1 MGALPRHQAIVDRLP
16 RLQLGEMLVGRGLIT
31 PKQLADALEHQKHH
45 GHRRLLGET
54 LVELGF
60 VDEEQVMEAVAESY
74 GIPYAREI
82 ARIADPK
89 ALETLPRE
97 YLLEHLVLP
106 LFVVRDVLTV
116 AVAEPANLYLFEEI
130 RRRTGKQVQI
140 VAATAANI
148 RAALEAYVPAANVF
162 VIDEIVGAFDEQS
175 FSVVEREVAE
185 IEDLRDLAGY
195 SPVVKTVNWLLWS
208 AVHEGASDIHIEPG
222 DRRLRVRFRVD
233 GRLFEKADPPWK
245 MAAAISSRI
254 KIMAGLDISERRLPQ
269 DGDIHVMLEGR
280 PIDLRV
286 STMPGRHGE
295 KVVIR
300 VIDSRAS
307 LVPLERL
314 GMGPELLGRW
324 RGVVARPNGIVLVT
338 GPTGSGKS
346 TTLYS
351 ALASLNGTDRNISTV
366 EDPIEATLPGVNQ
379 FQVNDRAGFS
389 FASALRAMLRQD
401 PDVIM
406 VGEIRDAET
415 AQTAVQAALTGH
427 LVFSTLHTND
437 SVSAVTRLVNIG
449 IEPFLVAAV
458 VRGVLAQRL
467 VRRICPHCRESYE
480 PEAHVRDAVAE
491 HAPLAADAMLARG
504 AGCSR
509 CRGSGFAGRVGVF
522 ELLVPDEAFTTA
534 VARGATL
541 QELAAVARAGGHLP
555 MRADGFAKVR
565 DGVTTFEEVVL
576 ATAS

>member
-16 RLQLGEMLVGRGLIT
+16 RLQLGELLVARGLIT
-31 PKQLADALEHQKHH
+31 PKQLGDALDHQREK

-60 VDEEQVMEAVAESY
+60 VTDHDVMEAVADSY
-74 GIPYAREI
+74 GIPFARDI
-82 ARIADPK
+82 ARIADPRC
-89 ALETLPRE
+89 LEVLPRE

-106 LFVVRDVLTV
+106 LFLVRDMLTV

-130 RRRTGKQVQI
+130 RRRTGRQVQI
-140 VAATAANI
+140 VATTPAEI
-148 RAALEAYVPAANVF
+148 RAALDAYVPAANVF
-162 VIDEIVGAFDEQS
+162 VIDDIVGDVDEQA

-185 IEDLRDLAGY
+185 IEDLREVAGH
-195 SPVVKTVNWLLWS
+195 SPVVKTVNWLLWN

-222 DRRLRVRFRVD
+222 DRRLRVRFRID
-233 GRLFEKADPPWK
+233 GRLFEKVDPPWQ
-245 MAAAISSRI
+245 MGAAISSRI

-300 VIDSRAS
+300 IIDSRAS

-314 GMGPELLGRW
+314 GMGEQILARW
-324 RGVVARPNGIVLVT
+324 REVIARPNGIALVT

-351 ALASLNGTDRNISTV
+351 VLSSLNSADCNISTV
-366 EDPIEATLPGVNQ
+366 EDPVEATLAGVNQ
-379 FQVNDRAGFS
+379 FQVNEKAGFT

-401 PDVIM
+401 PDVLM

-415 AQTAVQAALTGH
+415 ATTAVQAALTGH

-437 SVSAVTRLVNIG
+437 SVSAATRLVNVG
-449 IEPFLVAAV
+449 IEPYLVAAV

-467 VRRICPHCRESYE
+467 VRRICPHCREHFE
-480 PEAHVRDAVAE
+480 PEAHVRAEVEAAAGPVAQFT
-491 HAPLAADAMLARG
+491 RG
-504 AGCSR
+504 AGCAR
-509 CRGSGFAGRVGVF
+509 CRGSGFSGRIGVF
-522 ELLVPDEAFTTA
+522 ELLVPDEAFT
-534 VARGATL
+534 
-541 QELAAVARAGGHLP
+541 AAVARNAAPQELAEIARASGHRT
-555 MRADGFAKVR
+555 MRVDGLEKVR
-565 DGVTTFEEVVL
+565 GGQTTFEEVVL